1 MISLLRGKITK
12 GQSNELVVDVNGVGY
27 SVLVPNDVWDKL
39 ENRAETE
46 LLISSYIR
54 EDRFDL
60 FGFSDRASKL
70 LFEESI
76 NLPGIGPK
84 TALEICSVPRHML
97 LTAIEHQDM
106 KLLNSIKGVG
116 KKTAE
121 KLLVDLKSLTEKLP
135 EIFARERGEM
145 KTDSAEYDQDAVEAL
160 TTLGYPAAT
169 ALKVLKEIPS
179 DCKTSEER
187 VAAALRSL

>member
-1 MISLLRGKITK
+1 MISLLRGIITK
-12 GQSNELVVDVNGVGY
+12 GQPNEITIDVQGVGY
-27 SVLVPNDVWDKL
+27 AVHVPIDVWDSTI
-39 ENRAETE
+39 EGEE
-46 LLISSYIR
+46 SEILISSYIR

-60 FGFSDRASKL
+60 FGFKDRASKM
-70 LFEESI
+70 LFEEAI

-84 TALEICSVPRHML
+84 TALEICSVPRNML
-97 LTAIEHQDM
+97 LIAVEQQDM
-106 KLLNSIKGVG
+106 KLLNSIKGIG

-121 KLLVDLKSLTEKLP
+121 KLLVDLKSLTEKQP
-135 EIFARERGEM
+135 EIFAKEM
-145 KTDSAEYDQDAVEAL
+145 TEKSDRTAEYDQDAIEAL

-179 DCKTSEER
+179 ECKTSEER

>member
-1 MISLLRGKITK
+1 
-12 GQSNELVVDVNGVGY
+12 VH
-27 SVLVPNDVWDKL
+27 VPIDVWDSTI
-39 ENRAETE
+39 EGEE
-46 LLISSYIR
+46 SEILISSYIR

-60 FGFSDRASKL
+60 FGFKDRASKM
-70 LFEESI
+70 LFEEAI

-84 TALEICSVPRHML
+84 TALEICSVPRNML
-97 LTAIEHQDM
+97 LIAVEQQDM
-106 KLLNSIKGVG
+106 KLLNSIKGIG

-121 KLLVDLKSLTEKLP
+121 KLLVDLKSLTEKQP
-135 EIFARERGEM
+135 EIFAKEM
-145 KTDSAEYDQDAVEAL
+145 TEKSDRTAEYDQDAIEAL

-179 DCKTSEER
+179 ECKTSEER